1 MIDSLRELVVMSNED
16 DDAMIDSLSSWCS
29 RVGIHI
35 YLLIKE
41 RETTPFIICI
51 A

>member
-16 DDAMIDSLSSWCS
+16 DDAMIVLGVPGGGSN

-35 YLLIKE
+35 HFLI
-41 RETTPFIICI
+41 
-51 A
+51 